1 MKRRARTRLLNR
13 IRGKSND
20 KNLQLSAEEMRQLGY
35 QAVDLIVDHM
45 NHLKVNQFQKRLIV
59 IFLETS

>member
-1 MKRRARTRLLNR
+1 MT
-13 IRGKSND
+13 

>member
-13 IRGKSND
+13 IGVNQMTK
-20 KNLQLSAEEMRQLGY
+20 KLQLSAEEMRQLGY